1 MLKKF
6 LVSFSVFLVL
16 DGLWLGLVA
25 RDFYAQQLGYLMTDT
40 PNLVAAGL
48 FYVIYILTLVQLI
61 LKPALKVKSQR
72 AAILNGALFGFCAY
86 ATYDLTNLA
95 TIKDWPI
102 LVTVV
107 DLIWGTVLTG
117 SVAGVSYGVLE
128 KLSVGKKA

>member
-25 RDFYAQQLGYLMTDT
+25 KDFYAQQLGYLMTET

-48 FYVIYILTLVQLI
+48 FYVIYIFTLVQLI
-61 LKPALKVKSQR
+61 LKPALKAGSQR

-95 TIKDWPI
+95 TIKDWPL

-117 SVAGVSYGVLE
+117 AVAGVSYGILE
-128 KLSVGKKA
+128 KLKLGKKA